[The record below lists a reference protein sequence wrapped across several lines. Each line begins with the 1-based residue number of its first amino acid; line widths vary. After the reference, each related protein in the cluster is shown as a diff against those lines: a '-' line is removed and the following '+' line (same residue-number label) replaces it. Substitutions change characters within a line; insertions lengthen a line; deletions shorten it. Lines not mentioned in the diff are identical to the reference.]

1 MVTKGAFMDQQVCV
15 FATIRPHPEHLESAR
30 NAVLDIIPATLKEPG
45 CREFRLLEQEGGVL
59 HLYEEWTDQA
69 ALDSHYAEPYT
80 RAVLDAYADWL
91 AEPVSII
98 RMNRL
103 G

>member
-1 MVTKGAFMDQQVCV
+1 MEHQVCV

-30 NAVLDIIPATLKEPG
+30 KAVLDIIPATLEEPG
-45 CREFRLLEQEGGVL
+45 CREFRLLEGEGGVL

-69 ALDSHYAEPYT
+69 ALDAHYAEPYT
-80 RAVLDAYADWL
+80 KAVLDAYADWL
-91 AEPVSII
+91 AEPVSVHYLK
-98 RMNRL
+98 RL